1 MFLKEKCYVKYFY
14 NIFGSSYYKIKAAL
28 PVLFPVKRTF
38 CNAVLLFRDQ
48 PGRRI
53 EIIFFL
59 KGKHLL
65 KSLLIGV
72 KTVVLAHMHADIN
85 TNTSSFEL

>member
-48 PGRRI
+48 PGRLI
-53 EIIFFL
+53 EIIFF
-59 KGKHLL
+59 
-65 KSLLIGV
+65 
-72 KTVVLAHMHADIN
+72 
-85 TNTSSFEL
+85 